1 MSNTEQ
7 RSYGQGAQGEPAA
20 PKASKISLGKRLRYA
35 IDNSFGKSGVFALY
49 MLIAIA
55 IASSLVVIIKYGL

>member
-20 PKASKISLGKRLRYA
+20 PTATKVSLGKRIRYA

-55 IASSLVVIIKYGL
+55 VISSL